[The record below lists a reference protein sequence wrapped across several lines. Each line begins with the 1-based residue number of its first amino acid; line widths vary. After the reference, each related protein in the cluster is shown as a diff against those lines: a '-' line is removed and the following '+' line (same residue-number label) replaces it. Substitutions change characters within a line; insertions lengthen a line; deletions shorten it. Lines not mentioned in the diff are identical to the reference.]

1 MNQLVL
7 NIAHDVSYAAS
18 DYVVS
23 ESNRLAFDW
32 VENWPNWN
40 SHGLVIVGEK
50 DSGKTHL
57 ATIWAEKARAR
68 FICTEHLDDL
78 QLDKIV
84 AADYRVVID
93 DVASFEQEQC
103 LFHMLNTIQQ
113 YQGWVVLTSTKPIET
128 LDITLPDLRSRLMA
142 LPQVTISQPDDGL
155 MTALFWK
162 LFSDRQLMPDQAII
176 RFLVTH
182 GERSFSAA
190 HALVEKI
197 DHRALSSR
205 RNITLP
211 FVRQAILG

>member
-1 MNQLVL
+1 
-7 NIAHDVSYAAS
+7 
-18 DYVVS
+18 
-23 ESNRLAFDW
+23 
-32 VENWPNWN
+32 
-40 SHGLVIVGEK
+40 
-50 DSGKTHL
+50 
-57 ATIWAEKARAR
+57 
-68 FICTEHLDDL
+68 
-78 QLDKIV
+78 
-84 AADYRVVID
+84 
-93 DVASFEQEQC
+93 
-103 LFHMLNTIQQ
+103 MLNTIQQ